1 MIGVVGA
8 AGVADAVGAVGVA
21 DAADVAAGANGGPMR
36 VVIVGA
42 GMAAARLAEEL
53 RAGQPDP
60 TALSV
65 TVLGAE
71 PDEPYNRKIGRAHV

>member
-1 MIGVVGA
+1 
-8 AGVADAVGAVGVA
+8 
-21 DAADVAAGANGGPMR
+21 MR

-60 TALSV
+60 ALLAV

-71 PDEPYNRKIGRAHV
+71 PDEPYNRIMLSH